1 MDCSIIETTWFNYGV
16 YSLKQETPIVTPQ
29 QAPSGAPKGV
39 IHMSILV
46 TGATG
51 TIGSQV
57 LAQLA
62 GRGTQ
67 VRALT
72 RSPKTARLPATIE
85 PVLGD
90 LADVDSLRAAMKGVD
105 TLFLLVPNVADELTQ
120 AMLALS
126 VARES
131 GIKGIVYLSVFKGDT
146 YTDVPHF
153 AGKHTVER
161 MIEDL
166 SLPATVLRPAY
177 FIQNDLRQ
185 KEPLLK
191 SGVYGMPI
199 GSKGVSMVDIR
210 DIGESAAIELLRR
223 HRAPKA
229 LSRETYGLVGPDA
242 LNGEQI
248 ATIWGEALGQSVRY
262 GGDDLA
268 AMEQRMKG
276 IIPSWHAMELRLML
290 SRYQTDGAVASAT
303 DLARLT
309 TLLGHA
315 PRSYR
320 AFAIDAAAQWAGG

>member
-1 MDCSIIETTWFNYGV
+1 VCAREECVPHPSAAACDHPARPAAHPSFVQVRPRAGTTWP
-16 YSLKQETPIVTPQ
+16 SL
-29 QAPSGAPKGV
+29 APNG
-39 IHMSILV
+39 
-46 TGATG
+46 
-51 TIGSQV
+51 
-57 LAQLA
+57 
-62 GRGTQ
+62 
-67 VRALT
+67 
-72 RSPKTARLPATIE
+72 
-85 PVLGD
+85 
-90 LADVDSLRAAMKGVD
+90 DSLGR
-105 TLFLLVPNVADELTQ
+105 
-120 AMLALS
+120 
-126 VARES
+126 S

-191 SGVYGMPI
+191 SGVYGIPI

-210 DIGESAAIELLRR
+210 DIGESAAIKLLRR
-223 HRAPKA
+223 HRAPEA

-276 IIPSWHAMELRLML
+276 IIPSWHAMDLRLML